1 MKSELEKILETVPT
15 EVPWSEI
22 VDFDKFD
29 ERQSAVSVLYS
40 NTIGVCENYIE
51 FCPDYEPPQREEI
64 LSWIWAF
71 RPDLADE
78 ILEMNLS
85 EDFKILLESYNS
97 SEMQKF
103 WDYVS

>member
-29 ERQSAVSVLYS
+29 ERQSAVIVLYP
-40 NTIGVCENYIE
+40 NTIGVCESYIE

>member
-1 MKSELEKILETVPT
+1 MISELEKILETVPT

-22 VDFDKFD
+22 GEFDKFD

-40 NTIGVCENYIE
+40 NTIGVCQNYIE
-51 FCPDYEPPQREEI
+51 FCPDNEPAQREEI

-71 RPDLADE
+71 RPDLGNE
-78 ILEMNLS
+78 ILQMNLS
-85 EDFKILLESYNS
+85 EDFKILIESYDS